1 MLGDNP
7 EKSKN
12 PLKKAMRRRNA
23 KTVQFAPPTY
33 YEPSENEYSSDEEGE
48 GEELPELADTG
59 GLALQ
64 NSDSQSAQEEVATV
78 EPLKIRSQQ
87 NEAAAKDE
95 IQADMQA
102 ASEEPQVSK
111 LRSSE
116 DSTLRPGTPL
126 FRPFSKRFLLTSHRR
141 GCSRQVK
148 EWYSP

>member
-23 KTVQFAPPTY
+23 KTVQFAPPTF
-33 YEPSENEYSSDEEGE
+33 YEPSDNEYSSDEEGE
-48 GEELPELADTG
+48 GGELPELTDAG

-64 NSDSQSAQEEVATV
+64 NSDTQSTQEEVATV

-87 NEAAAKDE
+87 TEAAAKDE
-95 IQADMQA
+95 IQADIQA
-102 ASEEPQVSK
+102 AQDEPQVSR

-116 DSTLRPGTPL
+116 DSALRPGTML
-126 FRPFSKRFLLTSHRR
+126 SDHFENFLLTCHRR
-141 GCSRQVK
+141 GCF
-148 EWYSP
+148 